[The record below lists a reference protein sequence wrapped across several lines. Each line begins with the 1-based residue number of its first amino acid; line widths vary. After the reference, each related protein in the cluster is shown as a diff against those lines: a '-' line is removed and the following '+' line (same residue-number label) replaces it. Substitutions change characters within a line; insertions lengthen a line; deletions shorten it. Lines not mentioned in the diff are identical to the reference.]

1 MSLLAK
7 HLWSDLSKLQLGRY
21 AEYCAKMEFTRY
33 GFDVY
38 EPEVDERGIDFVIR
52 KSEGKYYEM
61 QVKSKR
67 DLAYVYFP
75 KEKFQLSK
83 NLYAVIVLFL
93 ENSEPPQLYLIPS
106 TKWRHPNS
114 LFKSRNYVGRKSKP
128 EWGLELNKRNYAM
141 LKSFAFDRIVKSI

>member
-1 MSLLAK
+1 MVEYR
-7 HLWSDLSKLQLGRY
+7 WSDLGKLQLGRY
-21 AEYCAKMEFTRY
+21 AEYYTKMEFTRY

-38 EPEVDERGIDFVIR
+38 EPEVDQRGIDFVIR
-52 KSEGKYYEM
+52 KPEGKYYEM

-67 DLAYVYFP
+67 GLTYVYFP

-93 ENSEPPQLYLIPS
+93 ERSEPQLYLIPS

-114 LFKSRNYVGRKSKP
+114 LFKSRDYVGRKSKP

-141 LKSFAFDRIVKSI
+141 LKSFAFDRIVKSL